1 MKGDKKVSYTF
12 EAKETVA
19 LLKQLVE
26 IPSPSGYTKEIM
38 DFMENILKQLQ
49 VDYIRTNKGA
59 LIATI
64 KGTDDTKHRL
74 LTAHTDTLGAMVK
87 EVKGSGRLKLTMVGG
102 FNWNAVEGEYCSIHT
117 ADGKKIRGTI
127 LMHQT
132 TVHVYKNASGLPRDE
147 QNIEVRIDEKV
158 LTAEDTR
165 KLGVEVGDFVSFDPR
180 FEETENGFIKS
191 RHLDD
196 KASTALLLQLIKTIQ
211 DTDMTLPHTTH
222 FYISNNEEIGY
233 GGNSNVPAETVEYLA
248 VDMGA
253 IGDGQSS
260 DEYTVS
266 ICAKDSSGPYHYEL
280 TRQLVELAKKENI
293 EYKLDIYP
301 YYGSDASAAIRA
313 GYDVK
318 HALLGPGIE
327 ASHAYERTHI
337 DSLENTAKLLYSYVN
352 TKMS

>member
-1 MKGDKKVSYTF
+1 MTF
-12 EAKETVA
+12 TFHAKETVS

-26 IPSPSGYTKEIM
+26 IPSPSGFTKEIM
-38 DFMENILKQLQ
+38 DFMEDILKQLQ

-64 KGTDDTKHRL
+64 KGADETKHRL

-102 FNWNAVEGEYCSIHT
+102 FNWNAVEGEYCTIHT
-117 ADGKKIRGTI
+117 AGGKKIRGTI

-180 FEETENGFIKS
+180 FEETETGFIKS

-196 KASTALLLQLIKTIQ
+196 KASTALLLQLIKIIQ
-211 DTDMTLPHTTH
+211 DTKVTLPHTTH

-337 DSLENTAKLLYSYVN
+337 DSLENTAKLLYSYVFA
-352 TKMS
+352 KMS

>member
-1 MKGDKKVSYTF
+1 MTYTF
-12 EAKETVA
+12 HAKETVS

-26 IPSPSGYTKEIM
+26 IPSPSGFTKEIM

-64 KGTDDTKHRL
+64 KGADETKHRL

-102 FNWNAVEGEYCSIHT
+102 FNWNAVEGEYCTIHT

-180 FEETENGFIKS
+180 FEETETGFIKS

-196 KASTALLLQLIKTIQ
+196 KASTALLLQLIKIIQ
-211 DTDMTLPHTTH
+211 DTKVTLPHTTH

-293 EYKLDIYP
+293 DYKLDIYP

-337 DSLENTAKLLYSYVN
+337 DSLENTAKLLCSYVFA
-352 TKMS
+352 KMS